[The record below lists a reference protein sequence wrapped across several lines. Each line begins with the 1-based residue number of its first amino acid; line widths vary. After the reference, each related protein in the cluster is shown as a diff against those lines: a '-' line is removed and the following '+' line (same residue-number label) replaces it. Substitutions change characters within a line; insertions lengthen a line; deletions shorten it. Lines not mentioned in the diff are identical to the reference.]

1 MTKSLSYGPTTILTN
16 TAATTLQ
23 VGDWHQVNP
32 RVGRYSFQVVLAASS
47 AGSTATATV
56 SIQVS
61 NDGVTPLPD
70 AYRTFTAV
78 SLTADTVSTGG
89 SATGTSM
96 GGPWGYI
103 RANLSSL
110 TTSTAGSAGFPVVT
124 VTACAAP

>member
-32 RVGRYSFQVVLAASS
+32 RVGRYSFQVVLVGSS
-47 AGSTATATV
+47 NVSTATATV
-56 SIQVS
+56 SIEVS
-61 NDGVTPLPD
+61 NDGSNALTEKL
-70 AYRTFTAV
+70 RTFSAV
-78 SLTADTVSTGG
+78 SLTTNTVTTGG
-89 SATGTSM
+89 CCTGTSM
-96 GGPWGYI
+96 AGPWGYI

>member
-1 MTKSLSYGPTTILTN
+1 MSSLAYGPTIILSN

-32 RVGRYSFQVVLAASS
+32 RVGRYSFQVVLVGSS
-47 AGSTATATV
+47 NVSTATATV
-56 SIQVS
+56 SIEVS
-61 NDGVTPLPD
+61 NNGVTPLPD
-70 AYRTFTAV
+70 AYRTFSAV
-78 SLTADTVSTGG
+78 SLTTNTVTTGG
-89 SATGTSM
+89 CCTGTSM
-96 GGPWGYI
+96 AGPWGYI